1 MILFIYLNK
10 NTMKSNNTFQR
21 GFTLIELMIVIVILG
36 ILMGTILPRLTGAQ
50 GRARDTAKIA
60 DLSNLAQALEVYY
73 NDNGQYPAYV
83 TGTDNDE
90 GCMMERDDAGV
101 LTNTEGVADKL
112 KIYLKGEQI
121 PLPANNKSTTFT
133 CIGNY
138 FYMPLKKG
146 GLDNAAYVLA
156 TDVETWQMANW
167 TFDAALDPTAEFP
180 ADTAYANIA
189 AKAGKADEKPTA
201 ETDGE
206 GETALQTGY
215 VLIP

>member
-1 MILFIYLNK
+1 
-10 NTMKSNNTFQR
+10 MKSNNTFQR

-83 TGTDNDE
+83 AADGDE
-90 GCMMERDDAGV
+90 GCIIKNDGTPTA
-101 LTNTEGVADKL
+101 VATGL

-121 PLPANNKSTTFT
+121 PSPANIKSTTFT
-133 CIGNY
+133 CVGNY
-138 FYMPLKKG
+138 FYKPLTKG
-146 GLDNAAYVLA
+146 GLENAAYVLA

-167 TFDAALDPTAEFP
+167 TFGSALDPATEF
-180 ADTAYANIA
+180 DISSAYGKIA
-189 AKAGKADEKPTA
+189 SQAGKKSPVGTKPGA
-201 ETDGE
+201 ETADALR
-206 GETALQTGY
+206 TAY

>member
-1 MILFIYLNK
+1 MKK
-10 NTMKSNNTFQR
+10 NVLQR

-73 NDNGQYPAYV
+73 NDNGQYPAYAA
-83 TGTDNDE
+83 GDNADGCILANDGATTAVSE
-90 GCMMERDDAGV
+90 GI
-101 LTNTEGVADKL
+101 

-121 PLPANNKSTTFT
+121 PAPSNVKSTTFA

-138 FYMPLKKG
+138 FYKPLTKG
-146 GLDNAAYVLA
+146 GLLNAAYVLA

-167 TFDAALDPTAEFP
+167 TIDTGNLTVASGVVTSADPDAEFP
-180 ADTAYANIA
+180 TDTAYQNIA
-189 AKAGKADEKPTA
+189 TNAGKAAEKPTG
-201 ETDGE
+201 ETDATGE
-206 GETALQTGY
+206 SALQTVY

>member
-1 MILFIYLNK
+1 
-10 NTMKSNNTFQR
+10 MKSNNTFQR

-83 TGTDNDE
+83 NADGT
-90 GCMMERDDAGV
+90 A
-101 LTNTEGVADKL
+101 NTTEANASCLSPDSTVGTKL

-121 PLPANNKSTTFT
+121 PVPANNQSTTLG
-133 CIGNY
+133 CVGSY
-138 FYMPLKKG
+138 YYKPLNKG
-146 GLDNAAYVLA
+146 GLSNAAYVLA

-167 TFDAALDPTAEFP
+167 TFDSALKPSTEFL
-180 ADTAYANIA
+180 ASTAYNSIA
-189 AKAGKADEKPTA
+189 AKAGKAGEKPSE
-201 ETDGE
+201 ETDSTGQS
-206 GETALQTGY
+206 ALQTAY

>member
-1 MILFIYLNK
+1 MKK
-10 NTMKSNNTFQR
+10 NVLQR

-73 NDNGQYPAYV
+73 NDNGQYPAYA
-83 TGTDNDE
+83 N
-90 GCMMERDDAGV
+90 A
-101 LTNTEGVADKL
+101 TEGDPGCIITNAGAATAVSTAL

-121 PLPANNKSTTFT
+121 PAPANVKSTTFT
-133 CIGNY
+133 CVGNY
-138 FYMPLKKG
+138 FYKPLKKG

-167 TFDAALDPTAEFP
+167 TLASPLAPSTEFDVSS
-180 ADTAYANIA
+180 AYGKIA
-189 AKAGKADEKPTA
+189 SQAGKKSPVGTKPTA
-201 ETDGE
+201 EAGN
-206 GETALQTGY
+206 ALRTVY